1 MFIFLVVYIKGD
13 NRSTF
18 RLGAPGGINQE
29 NIQEEEEGRREEGR
43 MAKIRG
49 WGMGDGRRRVVT
61 HWWTGKGSDHIVD
74 RLKTGIGKEEE
85 KEERVLEKRMNQ
97 G

>member
-1 MFIFLVVYIKGD
+1 
-13 NRSTF
+13 
-18 RLGAPGGINQE
+18 
-29 NIQEEEEGRREEGR
+29 

-74 RLKTGIGKEEE
+74 RLKTGIGKEGER
-85 KEERVLEKRMNQ
+85 KENESRLKR
-97 G
+97 